1 MIGIIAAENEEMKAI
16 LNLMSDIK
24 EEKIYNLTF
33 YIGKV
38 HSKDVALVECGVGKV
53 NSARVTQIL
62 IDKYNPDVM
71 LNVGVAGGL
80 NPELNVG
87 DMVVS
92 ESLIQYDFDATSLGK
107 YEKGEVCD
115 TGRYFKADERLI
127 NIAKSVLE
135 EENINFIVGKIAT
148 ADIFVSEVDFQEYI
162 RSEFDCECT
171 EMEGAAMAQVCFL
184 CNIPFVVI
192 RGISDTKTKILLSSE
207 QFGRACN
214 TACPV
219 PNNSFCSTKSKLS
232 PMAFLTISPPKPYTI
247 WIFLGFN

>member
-127 NIAKSVLE
+127 NIAKGVLE

-192 RGISDTKTKILLSSE
+192 RGISDTPNGNNTIDFRTYLSMVAKQVGSITNKMLE
-207 QFGRACN
+207 Q
-214 TACPV
+214 
-219 PNNSFCSTKSKLS
+219 
-232 PMAFLTISPPKPYTI
+232 I
-247 WIFLGFN
+247 